1 MNRTFEFRQG
11 LAHAANMFEGT
22 LIDATGALVIVS
34 NLEAALHT
42 YPPQY
47 AQGVAY
53 AVARVKAAVE
63 QEKRI

>member
-11 LAHAANMFEGT
+11 RAHAANMFEGT
-22 LIDATGALVIVS
+22 VIDATGALVIVS

-47 AQGVAY
+47 AQGVAS
-53 AVARVKAAVE
+53 VVQRVRAAVE
-63 QEKRI
+63 QERRV